1 MKIYIVLEKHPRG
14 TRISKV
20 FAKVADAVAWRT
32 ELQGSDEYLNFDSA
46 YKYWVEEWEVD
57 GQAV

>member
-20 FAKVADAVAWRT
+20 FAKAADAVAWRM
-32 ELQGSDEYLNFDSA
+32 ELQGSNEYLDYDSA
-46 YKYWVEEWEVD
+46 YQYFVEEWEVS
-57 GQAV
+57 